1 MQIVIVPFGK
11 QTMIT
16 NYIADLPT
24 LLSDYR
30 VKMMTFQKNVP
41 SLLHETEIAGYP
53 LRLEIGMRE
62 VNEQAVTIFVRN
74 KKTKITVTKKNL
86 KQTIVDLVNL
96 YEKQL

>member
-11 QTMIT
+11 QSVIT
-16 NYIADLPT
+16 NYIADLQT
-24 LLSDYR
+24 LVENYR
-30 VKMMTFQKNVP
+30 VKVMTFQKNVP

-62 VNEQAVTIFVRN
+62 VNEQTVTIFVRN
-74 KKTKITVTKKNL
+74 KKTKMTVAKKDL
-86 KQTIVDLVNL
+86 KQTIVDLVKL

>member
-11 QTMIT
+11 QAVIT
-16 NYIADLPT
+16 NYIADLQT
-24 LLSDYR
+24 LVQDYR
-30 VKMMTFQKNVP
+30 VKVMTFQKNIP
-41 SLLHETEIAGYP
+41 SLLHETEITGYP

-74 KKTKITVTKKNL
+74 KKTKMTVAKKDL
-86 KQTIVDLVNL
+86 KQTIVDLVKL